1 LTSPVGG
8 QDAAAG
14 LIDRGRTKKKV
25 VHRID
30 HDLLNQ
36 VEIGETGEL
45 RVTRCMVLD
54 EILARGRCGEF
65 TVFFAELTLLFIR
78 PRAEYCK
85 E

>member
-1 LTSPVGG
+1 MTSPVGG
-8 QDAAAG
+8 QDAIAG

-45 RVTRCMVLD
+45 RVTCCMVLD

-65 TVFFAELTLLFIR
+65 MVFFAELTLLIVGS
-78 PRAEYCK
+78 RAEHCK